1 MNIFYLNND
10 PKICA
15 EMHLDKHVVKMIL
28 EYAQLLST
36 AHRVID
42 GTIDIGRSASGRKKT
57 IYRLPDG
64 RDNTLYSATHVNHP
78 SAVWVRYS
86 DKNYTWL
93 VCLLNELCKEYTH
106 RYGKIHKCE
115 RDGLVK
121 VLKQLPK
128 NIQIKNF
135 TEPTPAMPDDVKVL
149 REVATDRFEIDSI
162 KSYHKYYIH
171 NKVHIAKW
179 TKREMPLWYSEGI
192 KSANIQLSKQR
203 NK

>member
-36 AHRVID
+36 AHRVLD
-42 GTIDIGRSASGRKKT
+42 GTVSTRLSKSGRKQQ
-57 IYRLPDG
+57 YYPLADE
-64 RDNTLYSATHVNHP
+64 RDNFLYSATHVNHP

-86 DKNYTWL
+86 YENYEWL
-93 VCLLNELCKEYTH
+93 YKLFIALLDEYTH
-106 RYGKIHKCE
+106 RYGRIHATA
-115 RDGLVK
+115 RLIDALYTPPIHI
-121 VLKQLPK
+121 PK
-128 NIQIKNF
+128 GIGF
-135 TEPTPAMPDDVKVL
+135 TEPTPAMPNEVKVL
-149 REVATDRFEIDSI
+149 REVATDRYEINSI
-162 KSYHKYYIH
+162 ESYHKYYIH

-179 TKREMPLWYSEGI
+179 TKREIPLWYSEGI
-192 KSANIQLSKQR
+192 KSAYLQLSEQR

>member
-36 AHRVID
+36 AHRVLD
-42 GTIDIGRSASGRKKT
+42 GTVSTRLSKSGRKQQ
-57 IYRLPDG
+57 YYPLADE
-64 RDNTLYSATHVNHP
+64 RDNFLYSATHVNHP

-86 DKNYTWL
+86 YENYEWL
-93 VCLLNELCKEYTH
+93 YKLFIALLDEYTH
-106 RYGKIHKCE
+106 RYGRIHATA
-115 RDGLVK
+115 RLIDALYTPPIHI
-121 VLKQLPK
+121 PK
-128 NIQIKNF
+128 GIGF
-135 TEPTPAMPDDVKVL
+135 TEPTPAMPNEVKVL
-149 REVATDRFEIDSI
+149 REVATDRYEIDSI
-162 KSYHKYYIH
+162 ESYHKYYIH

-179 TKREMPLWYSEGI
+179 TKREIPLWYSEGL
-192 KSANIQLSKQR
+192 KSAYLQFSEQR

>member
-36 AHRVID
+36 AHRVLD
-42 GTIDIGRSASGRKKT
+42 GTVSTRLSKSGRKQQ
-57 IYRLPDG
+57 YYPLADE
-64 RDNTLYSATHVNHP
+64 RDNFLYSATHVNHP

-86 DKNYTWL
+86 YENYEWL
-93 VCLLNELCKEYTH
+93 YKLFIALLDEYTH
-106 RYGKIHKCE
+106 RYSRIHATA
-115 RDGLVK
+115 RLIDALYTPPIHI
-121 VLKQLPK
+121 PK
-128 NIQIKNF
+128 GIGF
-135 TEPTPAMPDDVKVL
+135 TEPTPAMPNEVKVL
-149 REVATDRFEIDSI
+149 REVATDRYEIDSI
-162 KSYHKYYIH
+162 ESYHKYYIH

-179 TKREMPLWYSEGI
+179 TKREIPLWYSEGI
-192 KSANIQLSKQR
+192 KSAYLQFSEQR

>member
-36 AHRVID
+36 AHRVLD
-42 GTIDIGRSASGRKKT
+42 GTVSTRLSKSGRKQQ
-57 IYRLPDG
+57 YYPLADE
-64 RDNTLYSATHVNHP
+64 RDNFLYSATHVNHP
-78 SAVWVRYS
+78 SAVWVRHSYE
-86 DKNYTWL
+86 NYEWL
-93 VCLLNELCKEYTH
+93 YKLFIALLDEYTH
-106 RYGKIHKCE
+106 RYGRIHATA
-115 RDGLVK
+115 RLIDALHTPPIHI
-121 VLKQLPK
+121 PK
-128 NIQIKNF
+128 GIGF
-135 TEPTPAMPDDVKVL
+135 TEPTPAMPNEVKVL
-149 REVATDRFEIDSI
+149 REVATDRYEIDSI

-179 TKREMPLWYSEGI
+179 TKREIPLWYSEGI
-192 KSANIQLSKQR
+192 KSAYLQFSEQR

>member
-36 AHRVID
+36 AHRVLD
-42 GTIDIGRSASGRKKT
+42 GTVSTRLSKSGRKQQ
-57 IYRLPDG
+57 YYPLADE
-64 RDNTLYSATHVNHP
+64 RDNFLYSATHVNHP

-86 DKNYTWL
+86 YENYEWL
-93 VCLLNELCKEYTH
+93 YKLFIALLDEYTH
-106 RYGKIHKCE
+106 RYGRIHATA
-115 RDGLVK
+115 RLIDALHTPPIHI
-121 VLKQLPK
+121 PK
-128 NIQIKNF
+128 GIRF
-135 TEPTPAMPDDVKVL
+135 TEPTPAMPNEVKVL
-149 REVATDRFEIDSI
+149 REVATDRYEIDSI

-179 TKREMPLWYSEGI
+179 TKREIPLWYSEGI
-192 KSANIQLSKQR
+192 KSAYLQLSE
-203 NK
+203 

>member
-36 AHRVID
+36 AHRVLD
-42 GTIDIGRSASGRKKT
+42 GTVSTRLSKSGRKQQ
-57 IYRLPDG
+57 YYPLADE
-64 RDNTLYSATHVNHP
+64 RDNFLYSATHVNHP

-86 DKNYTWL
+86 YENYEWL
-93 VCLLNELCKEYTH
+93 YKLFIALLDEYTH
-106 RYGKIHKCE
+106 RYGRIHATA
-115 RDGLVK
+115 RLIDALYTPPIHI
-121 VLKQLPK
+121 PK
-128 NIQIKNF
+128 GIRF
-135 TEPTPAMPDDVKVL
+135 TEPTPAMPNEVKVL
-149 REVATDRFEIDSI
+149 REVATDRYEIDSI
-162 KSYHKYYIH
+162 ESYHKYYIH

-179 TKREMPLWYSEGI
+179 TKREIPLWYSEGI
-192 KSANIQLSKQR
+192 KSAYLQLSEQR

>member
-36 AHRVID
+36 AHRVLD
-42 GTIDIGRSASGRKKT
+42 GTVSTRLSKSGRKQQ
-57 IYRLPDG
+57 YYPLADE
-64 RDNTLYSATHVNHP
+64 RDNFLYSATHVNHP

-86 DKNYTWL
+86 YENYEWL
-93 VCLLNELCKEYTH
+93 YKLFIALLDEYTH
-106 RYGKIHKCE
+106 RYGRIHATA
-115 RDGLVK
+115 RLIDALYTPPIHI
-121 VLKQLPK
+121 PK
-128 NIQIKNF
+128 GIGF
-135 TEPTPAMPDDVKVL
+135 TEPTPAMPNEVKVL
-149 REVATDRFEIDSI
+149 REVATDRYEIDSI
-162 KSYHKYYIH
+162 ESYHKYYIH

-179 TKREMPLWYSEGI
+179 TKREIPLWYSEGI
-192 KSANIQLSKQR
+192 KSAYLQLSEQR

>member
-36 AHRVID
+36 AHRVLD
-42 GTIDIGRSASGRKKT
+42 GTVSTRLSKSGRKQQ
-57 IYRLPDG
+57 YYPLAG
-64 RDNTLYSATHVNHP
+64 ERDNFLYSATHVNHP

-86 DKNYTWL
+86 YENYEWL
-93 VCLLNELCKEYTH
+93 YKLFIALLDEYTH
-106 RYGKIHKCE
+106 RYGRIHATA
-115 RDGLVK
+115 RLINA
-121 VLKQLPK
+121 LYTPPIHIPK
-128 NIQIKNF
+128 GIGF
-135 TEPTPAMPDDVKVL
+135 TEPTPAMPNEVKVL
-149 REVATDRFEIDSI
+149 REVATDRYEIDSI
-162 KSYHKYYIH
+162 ESYHKYYIH

-179 TKREMPLWYSEGI
+179 TKREIPLWYSEGI
-192 KSANIQLSKQR
+192 KSAYLQLSEQR

>member
-36 AHRVID
+36 AHRVLD
-42 GTIDIGRSASGRKKT
+42 GTVSTRLSKSGRKQQ
-57 IYRLPDG
+57 YYPLAG
-64 RDNTLYSATHVNHP
+64 ERDNFLYSATHVNHP

-86 DKNYTWL
+86 YENYEWL
-93 VCLLNELCKEYTH
+93 YKLFIALLNEYTH
-106 RYGKIHKCE
+106 RYGRIHATA
-115 RDGLVK
+115 RLIDALHTPPIHI
-121 VLKQLPK
+121 PK
-128 NIQIKNF
+128 GIGF
-135 TEPTPAMPDDVKVL
+135 TEPTPAMPNEVKVL
-149 REVATDRFEIDSI
+149 REVATDRYEIDSI
-162 KSYHKYYIH
+162 ESYHKYYIH

-192 KSANIQLSKQR
+192 KSAYLQFSEQR

>member
-10 PKICA
+10 PKLCA

-36 AHRVID
+36 AHRVLD
-42 GTIDIGRSASGRKKT
+42 GTVSTRLSKSGRKQQ
-57 IYRLPDG
+57 YYPLADE
-64 RDNTLYSATHVNHP
+64 RDNFLYSATHVNHP

-93 VCLLNELCKEYTH
+93 ICLLKELCKEYTH

-121 VLKQLPK
+121 ALIQLPK
-128 NIQIKNF
+128 NIPIKNF
-135 TEPTPAMPDDVKVL
+135 TEPTPAMPDEVKVL
-149 REVATDRFEIDSI
+149 REVETDRYEIDSI

-192 KSANIQLSKQR
+192 KSAYLQLSKQR

>member
-36 AHRVID
+36 AHRVLD
-42 GTIDIGRSASGRKKT
+42 GTVSTRLSKSGRKQQ
-57 IYRLPDG
+57 YYPLAG
-64 RDNTLYSATHVNHP
+64 ERDNFLYSATHVNHP

-86 DKNYTWL
+86 YENYEWL
-93 VCLLNELCKEYTH
+93 YKLFIALLDEYTH
-106 RYGKIHKCE
+106 RYGRIHATA
-115 RDGLVK
+115 RLIDALHTPPIHI
-121 VLKQLPK
+121 PK
-128 NIQIKNF
+128 GIGF
-135 TEPTPAMPDDVKVL
+135 TEPTPAMPNEVKVL
-149 REVATDRFEIDSI
+149 REVATDRYEIDSI

-179 TKREMPLWYSEGI
+179 TKREIPLWYSEGI
-192 KSANIQLSKQR
+192 KSAYLQLSE
-203 NK
+203 

>member
-36 AHRVID
+36 AHRVLD
-42 GTIDIGRSASGRKKT
+42 GTVSTRLSKSGRKQQ
-57 IYRLPDG
+57 YYPLADE
-64 RDNTLYSATHVNHP
+64 RDNFLYSATHVNHP

-86 DKNYTWL
+86 YENYEWL
-93 VCLLNELCKEYTH
+93 YKLFIALLDEYTH
-106 RYGKIHKCE
+106 RYGRIHATA
-115 RDGLVK
+115 RLIDALYTPPIHI
-121 VLKQLPK
+121 PK
-128 NIQIKNF
+128 GIGF
-135 TEPTPAMPDDVKVL
+135 TEPTPAMPNEVKVL
-149 REVATDRFEIDSI
+149 REVATDRYEIDSI
-162 KSYHKYYIH
+162 ESYHKYYIH

-179 TKREMPLWYSEGI
+179 TKREIPLWYSEGI
-192 KSANIQLSKQR
+192 KSAYLQFSEQR

>member
-36 AHRVID
+36 AHRVLD
-42 GTIDIGRSASGRKKT
+42 GTVSTRLSKSGRKQQ
-57 IYRLPDG
+57 YYPLADE
-64 RDNTLYSATHVNHP
+64 RDNFLYSATHVNHP

-86 DKNYTWL
+86 YENYEWL
-93 VCLLNELCKEYTH
+93 YKLFIALLDEYTH
-106 RYGKIHKCE
+106 RYGRIHATA
-115 RDGLVK
+115 RLIDALYTPPIHI
-121 VLKQLPK
+121 PK
-128 NIQIKNF
+128 GIGF
-135 TEPTPAMPDDVKVL
+135 TEPTPAMPNEVKVL
-149 REVATDRFEIDSI
+149 REVATDRYEIDSI

-192 KSANIQLSKQR
+192 KSAYLQLSKQR

>member
-10 PKICA
+10 PKLCA

-36 AHRVID
+36 AHRVLD
-42 GTIDIGRSASGRKKT
+42 GTVSTRLSKSGRKQQ
-57 IYRLPDG
+57 YYPLAG
-64 RDNTLYSATHVNHP
+64 ERDNFLYSATHVNHP

-86 DKNYTWL
+86 YENYEWL
-93 VCLLNELCKEYTH
+93 YKLFIALLDEYTH
-106 RYGKIHKCE
+106 RYGRIHATA
-115 RDGLVK
+115 RLIDALYTPPIHI
-121 VLKQLPK
+121 PK
-128 NIQIKNF
+128 GIGF
-135 TEPTPAMPDDVKVL
+135 TEPTPAMPNEVKVL
-149 REVATDRFEIDSI
+149 REVATDRYEIDSI

-179 TKREMPLWYSEGI
+179 TKREIPLWYSEGI
-192 KSANIQLSKQR
+192 KSAYLQFSEQR

>member
-36 AHRVID
+36 AHRVLD
-42 GTIDIGRSASGRKKT
+42 GTVSTRLSKSGRKQQ
-57 IYRLPDG
+57 YYPLADE
-64 RDNTLYSATHVNHP
+64 RDNFLYSATHVNHP

-86 DKNYTWL
+86 YENYEWL
-93 VCLLNELCKEYTH
+93 YKLFIALLDEYTH
-106 RYGKIHKCE
+106 RYGRIHATA
-115 RDGLVK
+115 RLINA
-121 VLKQLPK
+121 LYTPPIHIPK
-128 NIQIKNF
+128 GIGF
-135 TEPTPAMPDDVKVL
+135 TEPTPAMPNEVKVL
-149 REVATDRFEIDSI
+149 REVATDRYEIDSI
-162 KSYHKYYIH
+162 ESYHKYYIH

-179 TKREMPLWYSEGI
+179 TKREIPLWYSEGI
-192 KSANIQLSKQR
+192 KSAYLQFSEQR

>member
-36 AHRVID
+36 AHRVLD
-42 GTIDIGRSASGRKKT
+42 GTVSTRLSKSGRKQQ
-57 IYRLPDG
+57 YYPLADE
-64 RDNTLYSATHVNHP
+64 RDNFLYSATHVNHP

-86 DKNYTWL
+86 YENYEWL
-93 VCLLNELCKEYTH
+93 YKLFIALLDEYTH
-106 RYGKIHKCE
+106 RYGRIHATA
-115 RDGLVK
+115 RLIDALYTPPIHI
-121 VLKQLPK
+121 PK
-128 NIQIKNF
+128 GIGV
-135 TEPTPAMPDDVKVL
+135 TEPTPAMPNEVKVL
-149 REVATDRFEIDSI
+149 REVATDRYEIDSI
-162 KSYHKYYIH
+162 ESYHKYYIH

-179 TKREMPLWYSEGI
+179 TKREIPLWYSEGI
-192 KSANIQLSKQR
+192 KSAYLQLSEQR

>member
-10 PKICA
+10 PKLCA

-36 AHRVID
+36 AHRVLD
-42 GTIDIGRSASGRKKT
+42 GTVSTRLSKSGRKQQ
-57 IYRLPDG
+57 YYPLAG
-64 RDNTLYSATHVNHP
+64 ERDNFLYSATHVNHP
-78 SAVWVRYS
+78 SAVWVRHSYE
-86 DKNYTWL
+86 NYEWL
-93 VCLLNELCKEYTH
+93 YKLFIALLDEYTH
-106 RYGKIHKCE
+106 RYGRIHATA
-115 RDGLVK
+115 RLIDALYTPPIHI
-121 VLKQLPK
+121 PK
-128 NIQIKNF
+128 GIGF
-135 TEPTPAMPDDVKVL
+135 TEPTPAMPNEVKVL
-149 REVATDRFEIDSI
+149 REVATDRYEIDSI

-192 KSANIQLSKQR
+192 KSAYLQLSKQR

>member
-36 AHRVID
+36 AHRVLD
-42 GTIDIGRSASGRKKT
+42 GTVSTRLSKSGRKQQ
-57 IYRLPDG
+57 YYPLADE
-64 RDNTLYSATHVNHP
+64 RDNFLYSATHVNHP

-86 DKNYTWL
+86 YENYEWL
-93 VCLLNELCKEYTH
+93 YKLFIALLDEYTH
-106 RYGKIHKCE
+106 RYGRIHATA
-115 RDGLVK
+115 RLIDALYTPPIHI
-121 VLKQLPK
+121 PK
-128 NIQIKNF
+128 GIGF
-135 TEPTPAMPDDVKVL
+135 TEPTPAMPNEVKVL
-149 REVATDRFEIDSI
+149 REVATDRYEINSI
-162 KSYHKYYIH
+162 ESYHKYYIH

-179 TKREMPLWYSEGI
+179 TKREIPLWYSEGI
-192 KSANIQLSKQR
+192 KSAYLQFSEQR